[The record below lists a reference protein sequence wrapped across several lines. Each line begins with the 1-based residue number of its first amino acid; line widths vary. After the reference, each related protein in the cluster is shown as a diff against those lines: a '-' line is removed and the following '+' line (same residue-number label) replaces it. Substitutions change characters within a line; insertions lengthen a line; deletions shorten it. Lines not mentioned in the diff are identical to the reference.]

1 MAETQTRAAKRRL
14 EDQHNSAGPAA
25 PHDIMYLNIMTTL
38 VEKERETEYRIEK
51 FVASGE

>member
-14 EDQHNSAGPAA
+14 EDQHNSAGPA
-25 PHDIMYLNIMTTL
+25 PHDIMYLKIMTTL